1 MAYLLVFSHGDT
13 DKSMRLAEAG
23 SRAGRAKFK

>member
-23 SRAGRAKFK
+23 SRGPRKI